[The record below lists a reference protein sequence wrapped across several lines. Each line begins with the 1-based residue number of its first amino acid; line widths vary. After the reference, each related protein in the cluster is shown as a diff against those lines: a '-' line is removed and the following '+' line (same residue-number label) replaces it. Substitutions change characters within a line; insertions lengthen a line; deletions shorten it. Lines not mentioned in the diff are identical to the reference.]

1 MGEAASAPL
10 REAAWGDY
18 IRRCVSRDESALAA
32 LYDESSQLAYTI
44 ALRILQDEAD
54 AAEVVLDVY
63 KQVWDAAAR
72 FDEQRGSAAAW
83 IVILPRSRAMDRRR
97 SRAARM
103 RTAVQVEE
111 LHDVIARQ
119 PTPESLAIASQSR
132 RSVMRALEAVPL
144 EQRQALEL
152 AFFAGLSH
160 SEIADQLGEPLGTV
174 KTRIR
179 LAVGRLRELLKD
191 AVR

>member
-1 MGEAASAPL
+1 MGEPGRAVL

-18 IRRCVSRDESALAA
+18 IRRCASRDESALGV

-44 ALRILQDEAD
+44 AIRILQDEAD

-63 KQVWDAAAR
+63 KQVWDRSAR

-83 IVILPRSRAMDRRR
+83 IVILARSRAMDRRR
-97 SRAARM
+97 SRTTQK
-103 RTAVQVEE
+103 RTAATLAE
-111 LHDVIARQ
+111 LPDVISTEAN
-119 PTPESLAIASQSR
+119 PESLAIASQSN
-132 RSVMRALEAVPL
+132 RSMMRVLAALPVQ
-144 EQRQALEL
+144 QRQALEL

-160 SEIADQLGEPLGTV
+160 SQIAEQLGEPLGTV

-179 LAVGRLRELLKD
+179 LAVARLRELLKD
-191 AVR
+191 TV

>member
-1 MGEAASAPL
+1 MGEAGRAAL
-10 REAAWGDY
+10 RESAWGDY
-18 IRRCVSRDESALAA
+18 VRRCASRDESALAA
-32 LYDESSQLAYTI
+32 LYDESSPLAYTI

-54 AAEVVLDVY
+54 ASEVVVDVY

-83 IVILPRSRAMDRRR
+83 IVILARSRAMDRRR
-97 SRAARM
+97 SRTARM
-103 RTAVQVEE
+103 RIAVKVDE
-111 LHDVIARQ
+111 LPEMISTQ
-119 PTPESLAIASQSR
+119 PSPESLAIAGQSS
-132 RSVMRALEAVPL
+132 RSVMGALAEVPS

-179 LAVGRLRELLKD
+179 LAVARLRELLKD
-191 AVR
+191 TV